1 MGKKASN
8 RVTENEV
15 AYAIV
20 QIAKTAPSNRVS
32 FSRCKKEVPN
42 YLKLSSADQAVSVTR
57 PNEQMWEQQIRNIK
71 SHSGTPGNYI
81 CEGYLIHIP
90 RAGYEA
96 TGAGI
101 ARKWP

>member
-1 MGKKASN
+1 MGKKAPN

-20 QIAKTAPSNRVS
+20 QIAKTAPSSTVS
-32 FSRCKKEVPN
+32 FSRCKKEVPD
-42 YLKLSSADQAVSVTR
+42 YLKLSAADQAVSQTR

-71 SHSGTPGNYI
+71 SHSDTPGNYI
-81 CEGYLIHIP
+81 CEGYLKHIP
-90 RAGYEA
+90 RVGYEA
-96 TGAGI
+96 TPSGK